1 MPNIGTA
8 DILAAAADRN
18 LNGNNLHQRRIDSLG
33 DYDTFLGFIVGGNVQ
48 SDDDKW
54 KISVKLRGAPG
65 MPTFLQSQ
73 NKTLKINSDGTIEE
87 KEGEPILYD
96 VAETIS
102 PAAGEDVRKNRRFK
116 NMYNQ
121 LPTTRQIQ
129 AVRDLLTTNKV
140 NWYDF
145 INFDAAV
152 NKAITTYS
160 SPGWWASTFTSASET
175 VTVGKAKIEKEKL
188 FSTNK
193 YIRFELAI
201 DILNRNG
208 EFSDCILA
216 GKKLP
221 ITIDISNA
229 KIGAFPNMFST
240 KDSKLIIPG
249 YMPDFSAYFLNSG
262 VISQKAGGRFE
273 VTGDEESPYEV
284 VDNKLPTV
292 GAFVETADTSL
303 GPSHTEKGN
312 YWGYLKNLY
321 INFEVFRSKLEQKN
335 KTIREVF
342 R

>member
-1 MPNIGTA
+1 
-8 DILAAAADRN
+8 
-18 LNGNNLHQRRIDSLG
+18 
-33 DYDTFLGFIVGGNVQ
+33 
-48 SDDDKW
+48 
-54 KISVKLRGAPG
+54 
-65 MPTFLQSQ
+65 
-73 NKTLKINSDGTIEE
+73 
-87 KEGEPILYD
+87 
-96 VAETIS
+96 
-102 PAAGEDVRKNRRFK
+102 
-116 NMYNQ
+116 MYNQ
-121 LPTTRQIQ
+121 LPTTRQIE

-208 EFSDCILA
+208 EFSDYILA

-249 YMPDFSAYFLNSG
+249 YMPDFSAYFL
-262 VISQKAGGRFE
+262 KCR
-273 VTGDEESPYEV
+273 Y
-284 VDNKLPTV
+284 NK
-292 GAFVETADTSL
+292 E
-303 GPSHTEKGN
+303 
-312 YWGYLKNLY
+312 
-321 INFEVFRSKLEQKN
+321 
-335 KTIREVF
+335 
-342 R
+342 